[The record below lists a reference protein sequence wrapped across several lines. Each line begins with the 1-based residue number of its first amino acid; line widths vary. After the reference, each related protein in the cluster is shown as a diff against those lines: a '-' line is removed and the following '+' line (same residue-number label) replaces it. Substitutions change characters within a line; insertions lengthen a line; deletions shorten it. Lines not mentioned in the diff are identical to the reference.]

1 MSTWETFKKGFDG
14 WETSTAKVLERVLK
28 SPSFVGPSGS
38 ALSAYMRAK
47 AKSEAAKTQ
56 LWGDVGVAT
65 KLDQERTLHLLNR
78 LESKMLD
85 LEERMEVLLQKL
97 DATEARL
104 TEAARRERTRP
115 APSAASKRTKK

>member
-14 WETSTAKVLERVLK
+14 WENSTAKVLERVLK

-47 AKSEAAKTQ
+47 AKSEATKTQ

-65 KLDQERTLHLLNR
+65 KLDQERTLHLLHR

-85 LEERMEVLLQKL
+85 LEERMEVLVQKL
-97 DATEARL
+97 DASEARL
-104 TEAARRERTRP
+104 AAHAPREGASP
-115 APSAASKRTKK
+115 AAAPKRTKK